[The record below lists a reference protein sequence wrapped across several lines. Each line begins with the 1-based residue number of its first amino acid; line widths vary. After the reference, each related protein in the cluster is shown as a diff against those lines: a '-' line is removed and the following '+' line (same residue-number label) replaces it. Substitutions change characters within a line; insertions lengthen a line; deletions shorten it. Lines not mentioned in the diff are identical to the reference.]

1 VLTLKTPRVIAIA
14 CIVGVIC
21 PALWVGAQKSQ
32 KPLEKQEVID
42 LMKGGVPADRVE
54 AVARER
60 GIAFEMTAGTEAE
73 LRDAGATDALVKT
86 LRELAPITPGSDSS
100 RTATSDAN
108 ATVLII
114 EATPGGADVYI
125 DDEPVGATSGA
136 GRLKLSKV
144 AQGKHQVRVSLK
156 GYKDFEQSVE
166 MMPGETVIVN
176 GTLQALT
183 PPATEPVATAPAAT
197 AITNSNPTRLHV
209 TYMHGIASLTDGWL
223 TIGNGVLQFRDEK
236 GKESFDISISDISK
250 MEEMVKMGSI
260 HFVRIKVSGKRN
272 YDIVGMGT
280 IGRKGWGDSG
290 PQQALIKRIN
300 QEEGVQ

>member
-1 VLTLKTPRVIAIA
+1 VLTLKTLRVIAIA
-14 CIVGVIC
+14 CVVGVMC
-21 PALWVGAQKSQ
+21 TALWLGAQTSQ

-42 LMKGGVPADRVE
+42 LMKSGAPADRVE
-54 AVARER
+54 ALARER
-60 GIAFEMTAGTEAE
+60 GIAFEMTSGTDAE

-86 LRELAPITPGSDSS
+86 LRELAQKTPGSESS
-100 RTATSDAN
+100 GTTDAN
-108 ATVLII
+108 AAILII

-125 DDEPVGATSGA
+125 DDQPVGVTSGA
-136 GRLKLSKV
+136 GRLMLSKV

-156 GYKDFEQSVE
+156 GYKDFEQGVE
-166 MMPGETVIVN
+166 LMPGETVIVN
-176 GTLQALT
+176 GTLQAAT
-183 PPATEPVATAPAAT
+183 PPAAEPVATAPAAT
-197 AITNSNPTRLHV
+197 ASANSNPTRLHV

-223 TIGNGVLQFRDEK
+223 TIGNGLLQFRDDK

-272 YDIVGMGT
+272 YDIVGMGP

-300 QEEGVQ
+300 QEEGIH